1 LNKRH
6 RVLLAPDPRLLLELF
21 PESLCTKIAQTGLCF
36 VIDDDGTISDSHPMY
51 INWLASKLH
60 RSLRP
65 ADNKRYNFSDVDPQA
80 LGMLKAAVFGNARMH
95 IDLPVIP
102 GAVAALQ
109 EIYEKGIAIV
119 ILTARPPQNGMVQAT
134 RNHKVR
140 NQVPFDIMIFSRRK
154 KEIIREIK
162 KISRQVV
169 VVDDD
174 PSVVTSVFR
183 LAGVMAI
190 LFGASYNEHIKREG
204 LIRVNRNGGQTA
216 WDEVLSIVRR
226 KIINGRS

>member
-1 LNKRH
+1 MNQRH

-21 PESLCTKIAQTGLCF
+21 PDSLCTKIAQAGLCF
-36 VIDDDGTISDSHPMY
+36 VIDDDGTISDSHSMY
-51 INWLASKLH
+51 ISWLARKLH
-60 RSLRP
+60 RPLRP
-65 ADNKRYNFSDVDPQA
+65 EDNKRYNFSDVHPQA
-80 LGMLKAAVFGNARMH
+80 LGMLKAAVFGSPRMH

-109 EIYEKGIAIV
+109 EIHEKKIAIV
-119 ILTARPPQNGMVQAT
+119 ILTARPPQDGMVRAT
-134 RNHKVR
+134 RSHKENSR
-140 NQVPFDIMIFSRRK
+140 IPFDIMIFSRRK
-154 KEIIREIK
+154 KEIIKEIR

-174 PSVVTSVFR
+174 PSVITSVFR
-183 LAGVMAI
+183 LTGVMAI
-190 LFGASYNEHIKREG
+190 LFGATYDEHIKRDG

-216 WDEVLSIVRR
+216 WEEVLSIVRR